1 MEAIDFLLDENG
13 DELLMSG
20 DLVLGASDEQHISD
34 ILVSY
39 PGEWKQN
46 PLCGVNIRRAINGSL
61 NGTIRRDVR
70 LQLEADGYKVK
81 NITFTESELNIDAE
95 RNS

>member
-1 MEAIDFLLDENG
+1 MNAQDFLLDDNG
-13 DELLMSG
+13 DLLIVDDDVVMG
-20 DLVLGASDEQHISD
+20 PSDEQHIQD

-46 PLCGVNIRRAINGSL
+46 PLCGVNLKRGVNGLINGAIERD
-61 NGTIRRDVR
+61 IRMN
-70 LQLEADGYKVK
+70 LIADGYQV
-81 NITFTESELNIDAE
+81 NNVTITTDQLLIDAT